1 MQDTKQIISNLLT
14 NIRTDVINSLQ
25 SSGRYATG
33 ETISQL
39 EIALRDEGGKLLA
52 PWWIDALE
60 KGRKPT
66 SQGAPLG
73 DPPMIERIKAWC
85 AAKGI
90 DTAAAWAI
98 KKSIDKYG
106 YPGKP
111 GVLTQPLED
120 ADKHIDAALNEIAT
134 NYQNEIVDLFKV
146 FDEI

>member
-1 MQDTKQIISNLLT
+1 MPDNQSIISNLLT
-14 NIRTDVINSLQ
+14 AIRTDVINSMQ
-25 SSGRYATG
+25 STGRYATG
-33 ETISQL
+33 ETVAAL
-39 EIALRDEGGKLLA
+39 EITTTESGGQLLA

-60 KGRKPT
+60 KGRRPT
-66 SQGAPLG
+66 SEGATPG

-90 DTAAAWAI
+90 DTKAAWAI

-111 GVLTQPLED
+111 GVLTQPLEQ
-120 ADKHIDAALNEIAT
+120 ADKHIADAMDQIAT
-134 NYQNEIVDLFKV
+134 NYQKEILDLFKV

>member
-1 MQDTKQIISNLLT
+1 MTTQQIISTLLT
-14 NIRTDVINSLQ
+14 TIRTDVINSMQ

-33 ETISQL
+33 ETVAAL
-39 EIALRDEGGKLLA
+39 EIVQTESGGQLLA

-60 KGRKPT
+60 KGRRPT
-66 SQGAPLG
+66 SEGAIQG

-90 DTAAAWAI
+90 DTKAAWAI

-106 YPGKP
+106 YQGKP
-111 GVLTQPLED
+111 GVLTQPLEQ
-120 ADKHIDAALNEIAT
+120 ADKHISDAMDQIAS

>member
-1 MQDTKQIISNLLT
+1 MDTNQQIISTALT
-14 NIRTDVINSLQ
+14 NIRTDIINSLQ
-25 SSGRYATG
+25 ANGRNATG
-33 ETISQL
+33 ETIAAL
-39 EIALRDEGGKLLA
+39 EIALREDGGQLLA

-66 SQGAPLG
+66 SQGAQLG

-85 AAKGI
+85 TAKGI

-111 GVLTQPLED
+111 GVLTQPLELAD
-120 ADKHIDAALNEIAT
+120 AHINEACEQIAT
-134 NYQNEIVDLFKV
+134 NYQNEMLDLLKV

>member
-1 MQDTKQIISNLLT
+1 MDTTAQIISAALT
-14 NIRTDVINSLQ
+14 NIRTDIINSLQ
-25 SSGRYATG
+25 ANGRYATG
-33 ETISQL
+33 ETIAAL
-39 EIALRDEGGKLLA
+39 EIALTESGGQLLA

-66 SQGAPLG
+66 SQGAQIG

-85 AAKGI
+85 EAKGI
-90 DTAAAWAI
+90 DTAIAWAI

-111 GVLTQPLED
+111 GVLTQPLEL
-120 ADKHIDAALNEIAT
+120 ADKHINDACEQIAI